1 MKKLVKVLALAIVVA
16 MACLALASCGGL
28 SGKYEATAW
37 GTGTEL
43 EFKGSKVY
51 MTFKFIG
58 MSSDPVE
65 GKYKISGDKITFDFT
80 NDDYSDNVND
90 MLENFDGELSFEKG
104 DGYVKIAG
112 VTYKAVKD

>member
-1 MKKLVKVLALAIVVA
+1 MTKLTKVLALTLVVA
-16 MACLALASCGGL
+16 MLCLVLASCGL

-58 MSSDPVE
+58 MSADPVE
-65 GKYKISGDKITFDFT
+65 GTYKISGDKITFDFT
-80 NDDYSDNVND
+80 SDDYSDKVNN
-90 MLENFDGELSFEKG
+90 MLEKFQGELDFEKG
-104 DGYVKIAG
+104 DDYIKIG
-112 VTYKAVKD
+112 GIKYTKAK